1 MFVGIFV
8 SGAWK
13 NVELRAE
20 VSSKVFVSPTNVA
33 QDTEAMRG
41 LGGIVSPVGRSGRL
55 VDALSMSIP
64 L

>member
-1 MFVGIFV
+1 M
-8 SGAWK
+8 
-13 NVELRAE
+13 ELRAE